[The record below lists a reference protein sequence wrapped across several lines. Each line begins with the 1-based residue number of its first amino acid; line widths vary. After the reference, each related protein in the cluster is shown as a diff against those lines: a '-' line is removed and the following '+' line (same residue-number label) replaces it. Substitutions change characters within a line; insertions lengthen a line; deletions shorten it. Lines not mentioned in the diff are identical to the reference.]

1 MEIFNAVN
9 LQIPKGKTLNDLA
22 EDAKS
27 KGEASLSINNLLTAY
42 WLLLE
47 VPTEN
52 KCVVIYSPA

>member
-47 VPTEN
+47 EPT
-52 KCVVIYSPA
+52 